1 MSYND
6 TPADKIPPYTCA
18 TTLVDNVDVDGNPG
32 WEGEQNN
39 TRCTIVGGHLSVT
52 HHGPFQRSAGNTT
65 VNERGWNSGTYNRYN
80 CFK

>member
-32 WEGEQNN
+32 
-39 TRCTIVGGHLSVT
+39 
-52 HHGPFQRSAGNTT
+52 
-65 VNERGWNSGTYNRYN
+65 
-80 CFK
+80 